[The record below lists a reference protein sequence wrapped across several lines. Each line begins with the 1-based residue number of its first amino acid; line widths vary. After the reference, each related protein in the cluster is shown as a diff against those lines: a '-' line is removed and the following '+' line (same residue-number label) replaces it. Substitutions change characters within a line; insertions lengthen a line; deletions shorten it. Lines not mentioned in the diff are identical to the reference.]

1 MDCAICFEAIEKATT
16 GQATLSCG
24 HNFHIRCVV
33 QWFYSQEGA
42 SSCPFCRHE
51 VGEKEDLP
59 TAEDMGQEEESEDE
73 SEYSEEYEEEH
84 PLIRLSHPVFDSI
97 LQYNGGRGL
106 TPALWEQVRED
117 HSGYVYTTHVELNLL
132 IAANGGSSQLPD
144 VEWDCLYARFK
155 RSRRQYQN
163 DLQEEYNDQE
173 QPEEQQEQREEAE
186 WSHMLENFRVE
197 VRPDPTFE
205 CAKKIQAVW
214 RGFSTR
220 RRFTTQKALPPAWL
234 LSRFLAVI

>member
-51 VGEKEDLP
+51 VGAKEDLP
-59 TAEDMGQEEESEDE
+59 TAEDMGQEDEDE
-73 SEYSEEYEEEH
+73 SEYSEDYEEES
-84 PLIRLSHPVFDSI
+84 PPVRLSAPVLDSI

-106 TPALWEQVRED
+106 TRALWEQLREWEEEYW
-117 HSGYVYTTHVELNLL
+117 GNYVITTHQELNLL
-132 IAANGGSSQLPD
+132 IAANGGPAELPD

-155 RSRRQYQN
+155 HSRYP
-163 DLQEEYNDQE
+163 QE
-173 QPEEQQEQREEAE
+173 QQRQEEQQDQREEAE

-197 VRPDPTFE
+197 VRPDPAFE

-214 RGFSTR
+214 RGFSAR
-220 RRFTTQKALPPAWL
+220 RRFTMKKALPPTWI
-234 LSRFLAVI
+234 LSRFTTVF